1 MQGPVT
7 PEPKATSAQKR
18 RSAAGIVRKLRAAGY
33 EAYFV
38 GGCVRDLVL
47 KRKPHDFDI
56 ASSATPDQVEKLF
69 PKTIA
74 VGKAFGVIVV
84 REANESFE
92 VATFREDLEYKDGRR
107 PEGVKFSTAKA
118 DALRRDFTVNG
129 LFYDPVSGKVM
140 DWVGGQADARR
151 KLIRT
156 IGKPLDRFKEDKLRM
171 LRAVRFATNLGF
183 KIDPATLKA
192 IQKMKKE
199 IRVVSAERVRDELVK
214 LFTGPDPA
222 KGLDWLDASG
232 LLPILLPEIEALKGC
247 EQPKEFH
254 PEGDVYQHTRLMLSK
269 LKKPTP
275 TLAFGALLH
284 DIGKPK
290 TSKTDKTGRIRFN
303 GHDLIGARMADAVLT
318 RLKFSNEV
326 KEDVTACVEWHM
338 QFKDAPQMKPS
349 TLKRMM
355 QRRTFETE
363 LEQHRADCLASHG
376 KLGIWR
382 FLRKK
387 IKTLSQEE
395 IRPEPF
401 LRGRDL
407 IDLGIPPG
415 PQMGPLL
422 KAAEE
427 KQLNGDWK
435 TKEEAL
441 AWAKDF
447 WSKRNSTSRN

>member
-1 MQGPVT
+1 MQGLD
-7 PEPKATSAQKR
+7 KR
-18 RSAAGIVRKLRAAGY
+18 RTAVQIVKRLREAGF

-38 GGCVRDLVL
+38 GGCVRDMVL
-47 KRKPHDFDI
+47 GRKPYDFDI
-56 ASSATPDQVEKLF
+56 ASSATPDQIEKVF
-69 PKTIA
+69 PKTLG
-74 VGKAFGVIVV
+74 VGKAFGVMVV
-84 REANESFE
+84 REGGESFE
-92 VATFREDLEYKDGRR
+92 VATFREDFDYKDGRR
-107 PEGVKFSTAKA
+107 PERVAFSTAKA

-129 LFYDPVSGKVM
+129 LFYDPVSRKVL
-140 DWVGGQADARR
+140 DWVDGQRDAR
-151 KLIRT
+151 KKVIRT
-156 IGKPLDRFKEDKLRM
+156 IGKPLERFQEDKLRM
-171 LRAVRFATNLGF
+171 LRAVRFAANLRF
-183 KIDPATLKA
+183 KIEPATLQA
-192 IQKMKKE
+192 IKKMRKE
-199 IRVVSAERVRDELVK
+199 IRIVSAERVRDELVK

-232 LLPILLPEIEALKGC
+232 LLPVLLPEIEALKGC

-254 PEGDVYQHTRLMLSK
+254 PEGDVYKHTRLMLSL
-269 LKKPTP
+269 LKKPTT

-290 TSKTDKTGRIRFN
+290 TSRADKTGRIRFN
-303 GHDLIGARMADAVLT
+303 GHDRLGAKMADTLLT

-338 QFKDAPQMKPS
+338 QFKDAPKMKPS

-376 KLGIWR
+376 NLQIWR

-387 IKTLSQEE
+387 IKTLTQED

-415 PQMGPLL
+415 PQMGRIL
-422 KAAEE
+422 KSAEE

-435 TKEEAL
+435 SKEEAL
-441 AWAKDF
+441 AWVK
-447 WSKRNSTSRN
+447 TSALGRASRPSA

>member
-1 MQGPVT
+1 MINK
-7 PEPKATSAQKR
+7 KALAVKL
-18 RSAAGIVRKLRAAGY
+18 VRTLRERGF

-47 KRKPHDFDI
+47 KRKPYDFDI
-56 ASSATPDQVEKLF
+56 ASSATPDEIEKIF
-69 PKTIA
+69 PRTVG
-74 VGKAFGVIVV
+74 VGKAFGVMVV
-84 REANESFE
+84 REGGESFE
-92 VATFREDLEYKDGRR
+92 VATFREDFEYSDGRR
-107 PEGVKFSTAKA
+107 PGRVAFSTAKA

-129 LFYDPVSGKVM
+129 LFYDPVSRKIL
-140 DWVGGQADARR
+140 DWVGGQADAR
-151 KLIRT
+151 KKVIRT
-156 IGKPLDRFKEDKLRM
+156 IGKPLDRFGEDKLRM
-171 LRAVRFATNLGF
+171 LRAVRFAANLGF
-183 KIDPATLKA
+183 KIELATLRA
-192 IQKMKKE
+192 IRKMSAE
-199 IRVVSAERVRDELVK
+199 ISAVSAERVRDELVK
-214 LFTGPDPA
+214 LLTGPNPA

-232 LLPILLPEIEALKGC
+232 LLPILLPEIDALKGC
-247 EQPKEFH
+247 KQSKEHH
-254 PEGDVYQHTRLMLSK
+254 PEGDVFKHTRLMLSF

-275 TLAFGALLH
+275 VLALGALLH

-290 TSKTDKTGRIRFN
+290 TSKKDKAGRIRFN
-303 GHDLIGARMADAVLT
+303 GHDLVGARMADKVLT
-318 RLKFSNEV
+318 RLKFSNEI

-338 QFKDAPQMKPS
+338 QFKDAPKMKPS

-355 QRRTFETE
+355 QRRTFLTE
-363 LEQHRADCLASHG
+363 LDQHRADCLASHG

-382 FLRKK
+382 FLNKK
-387 IKTLSQEE
+387 IKTLSKEE

-435 TKEEAL
+435 TKAEAL
-441 AWAKDF
+441 AWAQDAWKN
-447 WSKRNSTSRN
+447 RTAR

>member
-1 MQGPVT
+1 MPNL
-7 PEPKATSAQKR
+7 EKKR
-18 RSAAGIVRKLRAAGY
+18 TAIRIVRTLRGAGH

-47 KRKPHDFDI
+47 KRQPKDYDI
-56 ASSATPDQVEKLF
+56 ATSATPDQIEKIF
-69 PKTIA
+69 PKTLAI
-74 VGKAFGVIVV
+74 GKAFGVIVV
-84 REANESFE
+84 RDGGESYE

-129 LFYDPVSGKVM
+129 LFYDPISKKVL
-140 DWVGGQADARR
+140 DWVDGQADAR
-151 KLIRT
+151 KKVIRT

-171 LRAVRFATNLGF
+171 LRAVRFAANLGF
-183 KIDPATLKA
+183 KIDPATLRA
-192 IQKMKKE
+192 IRKMRKE
-199 IRVVSAERVRDELVK
+199 IRVVSAERVRDELIK
-214 LFTGPDPA
+214 LFTGPHPD

-232 LLPILLPEIEALKGC
+232 LLPILLPEIDALKGC

-254 PEGDVYQHTRLMLSK
+254 PEGDVYKHTRLMLGL
-269 LKKPTP
+269 LKKPTL

-290 TSKTDKTGRIRFN
+290 TSRTDKTGRIRFN
-303 GHDLIGARMADAVLT
+303 GHDLIGAKMADEILT
-318 RLKFSNEV
+318 RLKFSNDE
-326 KEDVTACVEWHM
+326 KEDVKACVEWHM
-338 QFKDAPQMKPS
+338 QFKDAPKMKPS

-415 PQMGPLL
+415 PEMGPLL

-435 TKEEAL
+435 TKEDAVVWAKA
-441 AWAKDF
+441 AWAQRPSR
-447 WSKRNSTSRN
+447 SK